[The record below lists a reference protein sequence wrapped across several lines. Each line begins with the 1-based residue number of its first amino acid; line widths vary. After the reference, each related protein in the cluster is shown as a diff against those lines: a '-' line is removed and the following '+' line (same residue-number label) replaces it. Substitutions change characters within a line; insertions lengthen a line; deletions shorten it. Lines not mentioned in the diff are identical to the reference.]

1 MSSLGVR
8 VEAAER
14 ERIQKFIGEV
24 FNPLH
29 RAEQRRWARAYLWG
43 LLHTPGKKTPRRMA
57 QAGLMPTGA
66 AHGLHQFINSSP
78 WTWEPVRSALART
91 IAASRPAY
99 AWTTADVLIPKQGE
113 HSVGVHR
120 RLDQATGRTI
130 NCQRG
135 LGLFLATTT
144 GAGTGTQ
151 CFPVDWNLV
160 LDGAWDWDDLRRRRA
175 RIPEAET
182 GRPVGAYV
190 LGFAAGVAAHSR
202 LPDAP
207 WVLNLTRRCDDASG
221 VMAGLARRGLD
232 FVCEVDP
239 GQIVLIGRPSPRV
252 ITVGELM
259 EEPHARQPHVLMR
272 QSEQGGSKGVRVN
285 VYGGPVRLAQRGAG
299 KDVSRPY
306 HVLEQPSADG
316 AQSARYWITS
326 LLDRGVDEVLALA
339 RSQAAARTTV
349 AALREGFGV
358 LDFEGRSFPGWHH
371 HMTMVSAAYAYR
383 HLYGAPDAVP
393 APAVPMPR
401 ASAETANR
409 WAQAG
414 AKGLG
419 A

>member
-1 MSSLGVR
+1 MGVR
-8 VEAAER
+8 VAAGER
-14 ERIQKFIGEV
+14 ERIQKFIEEV

-29 RAEQRRWARAYLWG
+29 RAEQRRWAREYLWG

-78 WTWEPVRSALART
+78 WTWEPVRCGLART

-99 AWTTADVLIPKQGE
+99 AWTTADLLIPKQGE

-120 RLDQATGRTI
+120 RLDQATGRTL
-130 NCQRG
+130 NCQRA
-135 LGLFLATTT
+135 LGLFLVT
-144 GAGTGTQ
+144 GGQ

-175 RIPEAET
+175 RIPETET

-190 LGFAAGVAAHSR
+190 LGFARGVAAHSR

-207 WVLNLTRRCDDASG
+207 WALNLTQRCDDASG
-221 VMAGLARRGLD
+221 VMAGIARRGLD

-272 QSEQGGSKGVRVN
+272 QSEQGSAKAVRVN
-285 VYGGPVRLAQRGAG
+285 VYGGPVRLSQRGAG
-299 KDVSRPY
+299 KDGVSRTY
-306 HVLEQPSADG
+306 HVLELPSADG
-316 AQSARYWITS
+316 SQPARYWITS
-326 LLDRGVDEVLALA
+326 LLRRGVEEVLALA
-339 RSQAAARTTV
+339 RTQAVARTTV
-349 AALREGFGV
+349 ATLREEFGV

-371 HMTMVSAAYAYR
+371 HMTMVSAAYAYQQL
-383 HLYGAPDAVP
+383 HGTLDAVP
-393 APAVPMPR
+393 APAVPLPR
-401 ASAETANR
+401 ASAETASR
-409 WAQAG
+409 WAEAG